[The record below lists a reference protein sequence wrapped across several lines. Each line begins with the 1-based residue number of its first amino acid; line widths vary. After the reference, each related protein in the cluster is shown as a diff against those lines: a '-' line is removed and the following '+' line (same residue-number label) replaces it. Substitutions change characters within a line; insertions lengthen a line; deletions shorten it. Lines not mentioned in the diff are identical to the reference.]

1 MHAGRKHQLRIHC
14 ADALSAPIVGD
25 SRYGSTRNEV
35 HRSLLQHLKTFQQTE
50 HEESEPQTLKLD
62 LQHTTN
68 EQNKLQAE
76 GHHERNGLAGQEVTV
91 ASQANSPPKASSLLL
106 QLHAHTI
113 CIQKPEEA
121 AVGAIAKP
129 AGQMDSL
136 LKVLSWA
143 PHLVGTV

>member
-1 MHAGRKHQLRIHC
+1 MSCQKVIVHAGRKHQLRIHC
-14 ADALSAPIVGD
+14 ANALSAPIVGD
-25 SRYGSTRNEV
+25 TRYGSTRNEV

-62 LQHTTN
+62 
-68 EQNKLQAE
+68 
-76 GHHERNGLAGQEVTV
+76 
-91 ASQANSPPKASSLLL
+91 SQANSPPKASSLLL
-106 QLHAHTI
+106 LLHAHTI

-129 AGQMDSL
+129 AGQMDML